1 MSISSSNTWKSDHVL
16 PGHAR
21 APFRP
26 HSPVVAGLKRVQLR
40 VETTAP
46 QQCDAAQ
53 AERSAA
59 DGGTTLLVSHRF
71 STAGMADLIVM
82 TLEKGVFR
90 LGVKGGGRFV
100 QIPLKRPVP
109 HEHAAERSFPPLAA
123 GEFRPVR
130 LAPAKPG

>member
-1 MSISSSNTWKSDHVL
+1 MGNQQSGPAVGRRL
-16 PGHAR
+16 
-21 APFRP
+21 F
-26 HSPVVAGLKRVQLR
+26 GLR
-40 VETTAP
+40 
-46 QQCDAAQ
+46 
-53 AERSAA
+53 
-59 DGGTTLLVSHRF
+59 G
-71 STAGMADLIVM
+71 I

-90 LGVKGGGRFV
+90 LGAKGGGRFV